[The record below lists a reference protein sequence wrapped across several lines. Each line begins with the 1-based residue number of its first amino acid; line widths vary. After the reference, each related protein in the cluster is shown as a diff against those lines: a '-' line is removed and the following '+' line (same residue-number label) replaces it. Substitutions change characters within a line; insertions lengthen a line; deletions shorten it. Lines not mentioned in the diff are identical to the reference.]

1 MAVFISDN
9 IGFKENTAY
18 REKEKY
24 FLIIK
29 VSLHQEDITVVNI
42 YGPNTRASK
51 YMGQYMAAF

>member
-1 MAVFISDN
+1 MAVLISDN
-9 IGFKENTAY
+9 IGFKENTAC

-29 VSLHQEDITVVNI
+29 VSLHQEDVTVVSI

-51 YMGQYMAAF
+51 YMGQYMAEF

>member
-1 MAVFISDN
+1 MLISDN
-9 IGFKENTAY
+9 IGFKENTAC

-29 VSLHQEDITVVNI
+29 VSLHQEDVTVVSI

-51 YMGQYMAAF
+51 YMGQYMAEF

>member
-1 MAVFISDN
+1 MLISDN
-9 IGFKENTAY
+9 IGFKENTAS

>member
-1 MAVFISDN
+1 MLISDN
-9 IGFKENTAY
+9 IGFTEKTAC

-29 VSLHQEDITVVNI
+29 VSLNQEDVTVVNI

-51 YMGQYMAAF
+51 YMGQYMTEF